1 MKKTM
6 LALRKTPGGEE
17 YYEVSNQQGALLA
30 TKNHQGGLDDQYD
43 ESNDI
48 ERPGSKRCPVKLIS
62 KYIRHL
68 NPESSNLFQR
78 PRSPCKSFNPAKDEL
93 WFCLVQWAI
102 IRLKTCSTVWPQEQE
117 YSRIWRITRSGQ
129 PPSGGFISSKLRGST
144 HDKGD
149 NLSPKRREY
158 WELQQHYYIPPIQ
171 SNVIR
176 DCWLCGFRLL
186 FGRSISFSCG
196 WEHWNYSCVIL
207 HPFKIGTSRWKQR

>member
-93 WFCLVQWAI
+93 WFCLSSNTAVFDESIDQGNHRQTVSSAANYEGRHMIKAI
-102 IRLKTCSTVWPQEQE
+102 NCHQREASIESYSNTTTFHQFKAMSKAIADFVDSGCSSADPSASLVAESTG
-117 YSRIWRITRSGQ
+117 ITAAS
-129 PPSGGFISSKLRGST
+129 SSIHSKLA
-144 HDKGD
+144 
-149 NLSPKRREY
+149 
-158 WELQQHYYIPPIQ
+158 PPDENNARKLNPLKFN
-171 SNVIR
+171 S
-176 DCWLCGFRLL
+176 
-186 FGRSISFSCG
+186 
-196 WEHWNYSCVIL
+196 H
-207 HPFKIGTSRWKQR
+207 